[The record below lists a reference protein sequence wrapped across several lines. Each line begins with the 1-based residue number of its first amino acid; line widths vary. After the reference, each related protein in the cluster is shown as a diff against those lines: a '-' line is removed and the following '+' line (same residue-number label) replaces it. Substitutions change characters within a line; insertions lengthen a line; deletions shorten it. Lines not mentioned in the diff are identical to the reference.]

1 MKKGRVLFVFLI
13 FLACDTKQEVKES
26 SSPLEGKDS
35 SEVPKVEEVFVED
48 TTQLERSIR
57 NAGCIWMGEVD
68 ASILVDLKYSDTANF
83 LHEDVY
89 GDFHRLYLHPVCAEK
104 LKKAQALL
112 KEHDSTLTLL
122 VYDGVRPRSVQQKMW
137 DIIDLPPSEKGKFV
151 SNPKNGSLHNYG
163 LAVDITIASPDG
175 KALDMGTPY
184 DDPSEQSYP
193 SMEAYFL
200 EQGQLNSAQ
209 IANRRLLR
217 QVMYKAGFFG
227 IQTEWWHFNAS
238 TRAFARENYTLV
250 E

>member
-1 MKKGRVLFVFLI
+1 
-13 FLACDTKQEVKES
+13 
-26 SSPLEGKDS
+26 
-35 SEVPKVEEVFVED
+35 
-48 TTQLERSIR
+48 
-57 NAGCIWMGEVD
+57 
-68 ASILVDLKYSDTANF
+68 
-83 LHEDVY
+83 
-89 GDFHRLYLHPVCAEK
+89 
-104 LKKAQALL
+104 
-112 KEHDSTLTLL
+112 
-122 VYDGVRPRSVQQKMW
+122 
-137 DIIDLPPSEKGKFV
+137 
-151 SNPKNGSLHNYG
+151 
-163 LAVDITIASPDG
+163 
-175 KALDMGTPY
+175 MGTPY